1 MPICTEVNAMKR
13 PMTLIVGNDVLKSHL
28 SNDILAETLPHACI
42 IEGGRGTGKHTI
54 ARMCAAALACSQ
66 KHIESKPIPC
76 LECPECKKVLEGKS
90 PDLIFI
96 GLEED
101 KATIGVDTVRF
112 LREDVRVVPNDLD
125 YKIYVIEDADKM
137 TLQAQN
143 ALLLT
148 LEEPPKYVKFFLLC
162 ENSRLLLETIRS
174 RAPVH
179 RTEPLTAEQIDEYLC
194 ATDKRAVQMK
204 AASRREY
211 NELLCAAGVGI
222 GRALEYL
229 DPKRFAPVL
238 ERRRLALDFARAATQ
253 TQGSLTVLS
262 IIYKFPQKRDALREQ
277 LLTVSDAIRDL
288 ILLKKSDSAPLSFFA
303 DRNEAIELC
312 DRVSLPFL
320 FRLGECVTQ
329 ALDDNARNAN
339 VRLALTRLASSADII

>member
-1 MPICTEVNAMKR
+1 MKR
-13 PMTLIVGNDVLKSHL
+13 PMTLIVGNDDLKSRL
-28 SNDILAETLPHACI
+28 SNDILAGTLPHACM
-42 IEGGRGTGKHTI
+42 IEGPRGTGKHTI
-54 ARMCAAALACSQ
+54 ARMCAAALACSK
-66 KHIESKPIPC
+66 KHDSAKPIPC

-96 GLEED
+96 GLED
-101 KATIGVDTVRF
+101 KATIGVETVRF

-137 TLQAQN
+137 TVQAQN

-148 LEEPPKYVKFFLLC
+148 LEEPPEYVRFFLLC

-179 RTEPLTAEQIDEYLC
+179 RTEPLNARQIDEYLC
-194 ATDKRAVQMK
+194 ATDKRAAQMK
-204 AASRREY
+204 LTAKKEY
-211 NELLCAAGVGI
+211 AELLCAAGVGI
-222 GRALEYL
+222 GQALEYL

-238 ERRRLALDFARAATQ
+238 ERRRLALEFVSAAVHAS
-253 TQGSLTVLS
+253 GSLSILSTVF
-262 IIYKFPQKRDALREQ
+262 KFPQKRDALRDQ

-288 ILLKKSDSAPLSFFA
+288 ILLKKSDNAPLVFFA

-320 FRLGECVTQ
+320 FRLGECVRK

-339 VRLALTRLASSADII
+339 VRLALTQLVSSAEII